1 MLDTRALVWLRWR
14 QFKDTAVYWLRV
26 LGYQPNENALSQ
38 NLYVVYLMAIGV
50 FWLYTVGGF
59 ILTSAAII
67 GTLLEYDSVI
77 LILVVLS
84 YGIFFAQVWVIM
96 NALRSTPL
104 KLSFSDMAWVAA
116 SPIRRSAPV
125 IVGFARQSLIRIFLL
140 GIASALLAA
149 LVHYP
154 FVGDNYGD
162 MIFRAVTVVIPLVVI
177 VWGMGWAVG
186 LLRLIDPRIGRM
198 RFLWFLPILL
208 IPLAYWFP
216 DPFFWMG
223 RAIVLVM
230 IGSAPVWVVPLLIA
244 LAVILSVVVLLLG
257 DRVNM
262 IHAADESVLY
272 ARIQA
277 LGLMAWRNPDIQRR
291 IFMQMRQ
298 AGRKPLLRLPKVQG
312 MATFVTRA
320 ILSYLRHPE
329 LLVATFAWGAA
340 LTYMGLDIVVNAR
353 PLQIWLLWLLIVGL
367 VPPAGLL
374 HVFQSDRGEMFLRQ
388 FLPVDGLQ
396 LLIADMLLPLI
407 VLMLGA
413 VAAVFVRGLD
423 PEVMLIAFMVVPIGA
438 VLVALSG
445 AVALTNTRVLQT
457 RLLATGG
464 SFGAAIIAGAA
475 LGTPFAGLAVA
486 FVAAMIMAGIVAGE
500 A

>member
-1 MLDTRALVWLRWR
+1 
-14 QFKDTAVYWLRV
+14 
-26 LGYQPNENALSQ
+26 
-38 NLYVVYLMAIGV
+38 
-50 FWLYTVGGF
+50 
-59 ILTSAAII
+59 
-67 GTLLEYDSVI
+67 
-77 LILVVLS
+77 
-84 YGIFFAQVWVIM
+84 
-96 NALRSTPL
+96 
-104 KLSFSDMAWVAA
+104 
-116 SPIRRSAPV
+116 
-125 IVGFARQSLIRIFLL
+125 
-140 GIASALLAA
+140 
-149 LVHYP
+149 
-154 FVGDNYGD
+154 
-162 MIFRAVTVVIPLVVI
+162 
-177 VWGMGWAVG
+177 
-186 LLRLIDPRIGRM
+186 
-198 RFLWFLPILL
+198 
-208 IPLAYWFP
+208 
-216 DPFFWMG
+216 MG